1 MEVVLTVRTIRLV
14 RRWQWLLRFV
24 AWATGREGPADRS
37 AVVPV
42 RRGSEFGPAPGSLD
56 PSDLVVTAYDQYQR
70 EIHSFMAHSLRDPE
84 AAADVTQEAFVRLL
98 REARAGRTPDNVR
111 AWLYRV
117 CTNLVINRT
126 RRARVAD
133 AFRRTWSGGE
143 DAEDSPEWL
152 ALRQEQAAELRSELS
167 HLSRDARV
175 GLLLAANGFSGKEIA
190 EAIGRS
196 ELATRTLLCRARIQ
210 LRERLAAAGAR
221 T

>member
-1 MEVVLTVRTIRLV
+1 VEVVLTVPTVRPIRP
-14 RRWQWLLRFV
+14 WQWLVRFV

-37 AVVPV
+37 AVLPVP
-42 RRGSEFGPAPGSLD
+42 RGSELGPASGSLD
-56 PSDLVVTAYDQYQR
+56 PGDLVAAAYDQYQR
-70 EIHSFMAHSLRDPE
+70 EIHSFAAHSLRDPE

-98 REARAGRTPDNVR
+98 SEARSGRTPDNVR

-117 CTNLVINRT
+117 CTNLVINRA

-133 AFRRTWSGGE
+133 AVRRTWSGGE
-143 DAEDSPEWL
+143 DVEDSPEWL
-152 ALRQEQAAELRSELS
+152 ALRAEQAAMLRRELGG
-167 HLSRDARV
+167 LSRDARV
-175 GLLLAANGFSGKEIA
+175 GLLLSANGFSGREVA

-210 LRERLAAAGAR
+210 LRERLSAAPAR